1 MNIKSAP
8 VYSVEDFEEEL
19 IFLAQKVY
27 WAHYTGENKIK
38 GESKVWYSP
47 QARTLYIS
55 EEKIEGEL
63 HAWDKMITA
72 YEVFK
77 NNTKDSKKLKEY
89 ASNNQQEE
97 FDDYIESFVKL
108 ILKNSIYAL
117 WGEVIKADLD
127 YNLHNQLLSGL
138 YRAEC
143 VFVHL
148 LCPKVMLDTLSDKC
162 EVNEAD
168 IIEEILFTVLKMAL
182 NFAPI
187 TKSENKE
194 HSHED
199 KL

>member
-47 QARTLYIS
+47 QARNLYIS

-89 ASNNQQEE
+89 ALNNKQDE
-97 FDDYIESFVKL
+97 FDKYIEDFVKL
-108 ILKNSIYAL
+108 TIKNAIYAL
-117 WGEVIKADLD
+117 WGEIIKADLD
-127 YNLHNQLLSGL
+127 YNLHNQFLSGL
-138 YRAEC
+138 YHEEC
-143 VFVHL
+143 VFAHV
-148 LCPKVMLDTLSDKC
+148 LCSKAELDTLAEKC
-162 EVNEAD
+162 DVNEWD
-168 IIEEILFTVLKMAL
+168 ITEEISF
-182 NFAPI
+182 I
-187 TKSENKE
+187 TSNLASKLASKITSENNE
-194 HSHED
+194 HNI
-199 KL
+199 

>member
-55 EEKIEGEL
+55 EEKIAGEF

-72 YEVFK
+72 YEAFK

-89 ASNNQQEE
+89 ALNNKQDE
-97 FDDYIESFVKL
+97 FDKYIEDFVKL
-108 ILKNSIYAL
+108 TIKNAIYAL
-117 WGEVIKADLD
+117 WGEIIKANLD
-127 YNLHNQLLSGL
+127 YNLHNQFLSGL
-138 YRAEC
+138 YHEEC
-143 VFVHL
+143 VFAHV
-148 LCPKVMLDTLSDKC
+148 LCSKVELDTLAEKC
-162 EVNEAD
+162 DVSEWD
-168 IIEEILFTVLKMAL
+168 ITEEILFIVSNLASKLASKMT
-182 NFAPI
+182 P
-187 TKSENKE
+187 ENDE
-194 HSHED
+194 HTSGA
-199 KL
+199 

>member
-47 QARTLYIS
+47 QARNLYIS
-55 EEKIEGEL
+55 EEKIAGEF

-72 YEVFK
+72 YETFK

-97 FDDYIESFVKL
+97 FDDYIRNFVKL

-117 WGEVIKADLD
+117 WGEIIKAKLD

-138 YRAEC
+138 YREEC
-143 VFVHL
+143 VFVHV
-148 LCPKVMLDTLSDKC
+148 LCSKAELDTLAEKC
-162 EVNEAD
+162 DVSEWD
-168 IIEEILFTVLKMAL
+168 ITEEISF
-182 NFAPI
+182 I
-187 TKSENKE
+187 TSNLASKITSENNE
-194 HSHED
+194 HNI
-199 KL
+199 

>member
-55 EEKIEGEL
+55 EEKIAGEF

-127 YNLHNQLLSGL
+127 YNLHNQFLSGL
-138 YRAEC
+138 YHEEC
-143 VFVHL
+143 VFAHV
-148 LCPKVMLDTLSDKC
+148 LCSKVELDTLVEKC
-162 EVNEAD
+162 DVSEWD
-168 IIEEILFTVLKMAL
+168 ITEEILFIVSNLASKLASKMT
-182 NFAPI
+182 P
-187 TKSENKE
+187 ENDE
-194 HSHED
+194 HTSGA
-199 KL
+199 

>member
-1 MNIKSAP
+1 MKMNIKSAP

-47 QARTLYIS
+47 QARNLYIS
-55 EEKIEGEL
+55 EEKIAGEF

-72 YEVFK
+72 YEAFK
-77 NNTKDSKKLKEY
+77 SNTKDSKRLIELV
-89 ASNNQQEE
+89 SNGEQAKFDNQIK
-97 FDDYIESFVKL
+97 DFVEL
-108 ILKNSIYAL
+108 VLKNSIYAL

-138 YRAEC
+138 YRTEH

-148 LCPKVMLDTLSDKC
+148 LCPKVMLDTLAEKC
-162 EVNEAD
+162 DVNEWD
-168 IIEEILFTVLKMAL
+168 IIEEISF
-182 NFAPI
+182 I
-187 TKSENKE
+187 TSNLASDSASKTAEA
-194 HSHED
+194 
-199 KL
+199 